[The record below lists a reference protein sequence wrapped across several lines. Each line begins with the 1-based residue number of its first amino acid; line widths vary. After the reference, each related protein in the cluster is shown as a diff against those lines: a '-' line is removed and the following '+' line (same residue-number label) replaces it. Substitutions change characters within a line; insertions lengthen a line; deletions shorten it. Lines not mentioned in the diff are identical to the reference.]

1 MENCDKIPAKSDPR
15 LRNCEVVAHL
25 VMAYGRYIYRLKK
38 KKNMVCALKI
48 KNIRGHKGNGTSR

>member
-38 KKNMVCALKI
+38 KKHGLCAENK
-48 KNIRGHKGNGTSR
+48 KHKGA